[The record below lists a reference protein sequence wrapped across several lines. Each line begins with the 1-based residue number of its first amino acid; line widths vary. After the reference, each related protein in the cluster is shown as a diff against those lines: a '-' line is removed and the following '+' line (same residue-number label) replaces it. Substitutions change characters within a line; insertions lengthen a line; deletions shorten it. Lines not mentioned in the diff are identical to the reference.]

1 MRLEL
6 RQLKLKVIL
15 LILWNI
21 LMEKKFTFIMKKMQ
35 MSILQL
41 TQQLEKSKEQQLK
54 QEVVS
59 SH

>member
-1 MRLEL
+1 
-6 RQLKLKVIL
+6 
-15 LILWNI
+15 
-21 LMEKKFTFIMKKMQ
+21 MEKKFIYIMKKTQ

-41 TQQLEKSKEQQLK
+41 TQQLEKLKEQQLK

>member
-1 MRLEL
+1 
-6 RQLKLKVIL
+6 
-15 LILWNI
+15 
-21 LMEKKFTFIMKKMQ
+21 MEKKFIYIMKKTQ

-54 QEVVS
+54 LEVVS